1 MTIRSIPR
9 RDVLSSL
16 ALSLLATSWPSAA
29 FSGRDAASELLPH
42 ADAARLIGERY
53 LVLVPEERSARRLHH
68 ALFGNTDTGDTKHQ
82 TLARLRELIDTR
94 RRHDFTVGN
103 TVILDGWLLARTEA
117 RLCALSVLA

>member
-68 ALFGNTDTGDTKHQ
+68 ALFGNTDTGDAKHQ
-82 TLARLRELIDTR
+82 TLAHLRELIDTR